1 MMEQEP
7 DVQTVRSL
15 VYVMLYLCV
24 NPMERIKQ
32 KWNVNTKGK
41 LTFWSLEVGN
51 DDPENELKVEEL
63 V

>member
-1 MMEQEP
+1 
-7 DVQTVRSL
+7 
-15 VYVMLYLCV
+15 
-24 NPMERIKQ
+24 MERIKQ

-41 LTFWSLEVGN
+41 LTFCSVGVWSLEVGN